1 MPSPQGRMTAA
12 MMRKMAML
20 RKGAPKKS
28 KAMPSVSKG
37 TPKPMPGFSKG
48 TPKPMPGFSKGT
60 PKAPKRYA
68 PIPKGAKSK
77 PFSRVGVHPFES
89 EKGTPKAPK
98 RSAPIPKKRI
108 LKESPY
114 MRGGR

>member
-28 KAMPSVSKG
+28 KAMPSV
-37 TPKPMPGFSKG
+37 SKG

-114 MRGGR
+114 TMRGGR

>member
-1 MPSPQGRMTAA
+1 MPSPQGRMTAG

-37 TPKPMPGFSKG
+37 TPKAMPGFSKG
-48 TPKPMPGFSKGT
+48 TPK
-60 PKAPKRYA
+60 
-68 PIPKGAKSK
+68 
-77 PFSRVGVHPFES
+77 
-89 EKGTPKAPK
+89 
-98 RSAPIPKKRI
+98 RSAPIPTKKRI

>member
-1 MPSPQGRMTAA
+1 MPSPQGRMTAG

-37 TPKPMPGFSKG
+37 TPKAMPGFRKS
-48 TPKPMPGFSKGT
+48 TPKSKAMPLR
-60 PKAPKRYA
+60 PIAPNK
-68 PIPKGAKSK
+68 KSK
-77 PFSRVGVHPFES
+77 AMPLRPIAPNKFKAMS
-89 EKGTPKAPK
+89 EPERP
-98 RSAPIPKKRI
+98 SPIRKKRI

>member
-48 TPKPMPGFSKGT
+48 TPK
-60 PKAPKRYA
+60 
-68 PIPKGAKSK
+68 
-77 PFSRVGVHPFES
+77 
-89 EKGTPKAPK
+89 APK
-98 RSAPIPKKRI
+98 RSAPIPKKKRI

>member
-1 MPSPQGRMTAA
+1 MPSPQGRMTAG

-20 RKGAPKKS
+20 RKGTPKKS
-28 KAMPSVSKG
+28 KAMPD
-37 TPKPMPGFSKG
+37 
-48 TPKPMPGFSKGT
+48 FSKGT

-98 RSAPIPKKRI
+98 RSAPIPKKKRI

>member
-1 MPSPQGRMTAA
+1 MPSPQGRMTAG

-20 RKGAPKKS
+20 RKGTPKKS

-37 TPKPMPGFSKG
+37 TPKAMPGFSKGTSKAMPGFSKG
-48 TPKPMPGFSKGT
+48 TPK
-60 PKAPKRYA
+60 
-68 PIPKGAKSK
+68 
-77 PFSRVGVHPFES
+77 
-89 EKGTPKAPK
+89 
-98 RSAPIPKKRI
+98 RSAPIPKKKRI